1 MKRKNVA
8 LTIAEIKLII
18 EILEIRIES
27 LEELDE
33 EKLQQNDIFYS
44 SIGTFIT
51 SLEIEKFKS
60 LLGKLKR
67 SL

>member
-18 EILEIRIES
+18 GILVIRIES
-27 LEELDE
+27 LEEIDE
-33 EKLQQNDIFYS
+33 ERLQQNDILYS
-44 SIGTFIT
+44 SIGTLII
-51 SLEIEKFKS
+51 SSEIEKSRS

>member
-8 LTIAEIKLII
+8 LTIAEFKLII

-27 LEELDE
+27 LEEIDE

-44 SIGTFIT
+44 SIGTLIT
-51 SLEIEKFKS
+51 SLEIEKSKS

>member
-8 LTIAEIKLII
+8 LTSAEIKLII

-27 LEELDE
+27 LEEIDE
-33 EKLQQNDIFYS
+33 EMLQQNDILYS
-44 SIGTFIT
+44 SIGTLIT
-51 SLEIEKFKS
+51 SSEIEKSKS

>member
-27 LEELDE
+27 LEKIDE
-33 EKLQQNDIFYS
+33 EKLQQNDFFYS
-44 SIGTFIT
+44 SIGTLII
-51 SLEIEKFKS
+51 SLEIEKSKS

>member
-27 LEELDE
+27 LEEIDE

-44 SIGTFIT
+44 SIGTLIT
-51 SLEIEKFKS
+51 SLEIEKSKS
-60 LLGKLKR
+60 LLGKLKK

>member
-51 SLEIEKFKS
+51 SLEIEKSKS
-60 LLGKLKR
+60 SLGKLKR

>member
-18 EILEIRIES
+18 GILVIRIES
-27 LEELDE
+27 LEEIDE
-33 EKLQQNDIFYS
+33 ERLQQNDILYS
-44 SIGTFIT
+44 SIGTLII
-51 SLEIEKFKS
+51 SSEIEKSKS

>member
-33 EKLQQNDIFYS
+33 EMLQQNDIFYS
-44 SIGTFIT
+44 SICTFIT
-51 SLEIEKFKS
+51 SLEIEKSKS

>member
-27 LEELDE
+27 LEEIDE
-33 EKLQQNDIFYS
+33 EMLQQNDILYS
-44 SIGTFIT
+44 SIGTLIT
-51 SLEIEKFKS
+51 SSEIEKFKS

>member
-27 LEELDE
+27 LEKIYE

-44 SIGTFIT
+44 SIGTLIT
-51 SLEIEKFKS
+51 SLEIEKSKL

>member
-1 MKRKNVA
+1 MSRKLIV
-8 LTIAEIKLII
+8 TILKLII

-51 SLEIEKFKS
+51 SLEIEKSKS

>member
-18 EILEIRIES
+18 AILVIRIES
-27 LEELDE
+27 LEEIDE
-33 EKLQQNDIFYS
+33 ERLQQNDILYS
-44 SIGTFIT
+44 SIGTLII
-51 SLEIEKFKS
+51 SSEIEKSKS

>member
-18 EILEIRIES
+18 GILVIRIES
-27 LEELDE
+27 LEEIDE
-33 EKLQQNDIFYS
+33 ERLQQNDILYS
-44 SIGTFIT
+44 SIGTLIT
-51 SLEIEKFKS
+51 SLEIEKSKS

>member
-27 LEELDE
+27 FEELDE

-51 SLEIEKFKS
+51 SLEIE
-60 LLGKLKR
+60 
-67 SL
+67 

>member
-44 SIGTFIT
+44 SIGTLIT
-51 SLEIEKFKS
+51 SLEIEKSKS

>member
-18 EILEIRIES
+18 GILEIRIES
-27 LEELDE
+27 LEEIDE
-33 EKLQQNDIFYS
+33 EMLQQNDILYS
-44 SIGTFIT
+44 SIGTLIT
-51 SLEIEKFKS
+51 SSEIEKSKS

>member
-27 LEELDE
+27 LEEIDE

-44 SIGTFIT
+44 SIGTLIT
-51 SLEIEKFKS
+51 SLEIEKSKS

>member
-27 LEELDE
+27 LEVLDE

-51 SLEIEKFKS
+51 SLEIEKSKS

>member
-18 EILEIRIES
+18 EILEIWIES
-27 LEELDE
+27 LEDLDE

-51 SLEIEKFKS
+51 SLEIEKFKL

>member
-33 EKLQQNDIFYS
+33 EKLQQNDILYS
-44 SIGTFIT
+44 SIGTLIT
-51 SLEIEKFKS
+51 SSEIEKSKS

>member
-18 EILEIRIES
+18 GILEIRIES
-27 LEELDE
+27 LEEIDE
-33 EKLQQNDIFYS
+33 EMLQQNDILYS
-44 SIGTFIT
+44 SIGTLII
-51 SLEIEKFKS
+51 SSEIEKSKS

>member
-44 SIGTFIT
+44 SIGAFIT
-51 SLEIEKFKS
+51 SLEIEKSKS

>member
-8 LTIAEIKLII
+8 FTIAEIKLII

-27 LEELDE
+27 LEEIDE
-33 EKLQQNDIFYS
+33 EKLQQNDAFYS
-44 SIGTFIT
+44 SIGTFII
-51 SLEIEKFKS
+51 SLEIEKSKL
-60 LLGKLKR
+60 LLGKLKK

>member
-27 LEELDE
+27 LEVLDE

-44 SIGTFIT
+44 SIGTLIT
-51 SLEIEKFKS
+51 SLEIEKSKS

>member
-18 EILEIRIES
+18 KILEIRIES

-44 SIGTFIT
+44 SICTFIT
-51 SLEIEKFKS
+51 SLEIEKSKS

>member
-33 EKLQQNDIFYS
+33 
-44 SIGTFIT
+44 
-51 SLEIEKFKS
+51 
-60 LLGKLKR
+60 
-67 SL
+67 

>member
-27 LEELDE
+27 LQEIDE
-33 EKLQQNDIFYS
+33 EKIQQHDIFYS
-44 SIGTFIT
+44 SIGTLIT
-51 SLEIEKFKS
+51 SLEIEKSKS

>member
-27 LEELDE
+27 LEEIDE
-33 EKLQQNDIFYS
+33 EMLQQNDIFYS
-44 SIGTFIT
+44 SIGTLIT
-51 SLEIEKFKS
+51 SLEIEKSKS

>member
-8 LTIAEIKLII
+8 LTVAEIKLII

-27 LEELDE
+27 LEELYE

-44 SIGTFIT
+44 FIGTFIT
-51 SLEIEKFKS
+51 SLEIEKSKS

>member
-27 LEELDE
+27 LEEIDE

-44 SIGTFIT
+44 SIVTLIT
-51 SLEIEKFKS
+51 SLEIEKSKS

>member
-27 LEELDE
+27 LEKIYE
-33 EKLQQNDIFYS
+33 ENLQQNDIFYS
-44 SIGTFIT
+44 SIGTLIT
-51 SLEIEKFKS
+51 SLEIEKSKL

>member
-1 MKRKNVA
+1 MKGKNVE

-18 EILEIRIES
+18 GILVIRIES
-27 LEELDE
+27 LEEIDE
-33 EKLQQNDIFYS
+33 ERLQQNDILYS
-44 SIGTFIT
+44 SIGTLII
-51 SLEIEKFKS
+51 SSEIEKSKS

>member
-18 EILEIRIES
+18 GILEIRIES
-27 LEELDE
+27 LEEIDE
-33 EKLQQNDIFYS
+33 ERLQQNDILYS
-44 SIGTFIT
+44 SIGTLII
-51 SLEIEKFKS
+51 SSEIEKSKS

>member
-27 LEELDE
+27 LEKIDE
-33 EKLQQNDIFYS
+33 EKLQQNDFFYS
-44 SIGTFIT
+44 SIGILII
-51 SLEIEKFKS
+51 SLEIEKSKS

>member
-44 SIGTFIT
+44 SIGTLII
-51 SLEIEKFKS
+51 SSEIEKSKS